1 MTAENAVGGYV
12 IVHVLIV
19 AEPAVIGAELEMAV
33 GGHRKARGPAAR
45 SGLPMRNSVERFNR
59 SSALLLRPC
68 HGSFTTMSTLTLQPT
83 DPKELRPLLHAD
95 LDRLPDDQ
103 LQLVRRVLLELKLE
117 EVTAR
122 LNAGFDED
130 RAAGKM
136 AQIPEIIREVRSRRS
151 S

>member
-1 MTAENAVGGYV
+1 
-12 IVHVLIV
+12 
-19 AEPAVIGAELEMAV
+19 
-33 GGHRKARGPAAR
+33 
-45 SGLPMRNSVERFNR
+45 
-59 SSALLLRPC
+59 
-68 HGSFTTMSTLTLQPT
+68 MSTLTLQPT

-103 LQLVRRVLLELKLE
+103 LQLVRRILLELKLE

-136 AQIPEIIREVRSRRS
+136 AQIPEIIREVRARRS